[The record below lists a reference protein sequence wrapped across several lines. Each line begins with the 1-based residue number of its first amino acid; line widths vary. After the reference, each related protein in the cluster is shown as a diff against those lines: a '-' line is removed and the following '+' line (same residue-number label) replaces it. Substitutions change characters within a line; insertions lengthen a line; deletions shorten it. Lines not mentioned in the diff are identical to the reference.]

1 MKYCHFFFLV
11 HLLIVSSQNS
21 SSTIDS
27 NTTISPSPSP
37 PTILPSPSPPSILFS
52 PPISPPLNN
61 TNTTTIEGSD
71 VFPVA
76 WIWGASGALLF
87 VLLLYTAP
95 RILSVSVEEVSD
107 EK

>member
-1 MKYCHFFFLV
+1 MKYCYFFFLV
-11 HLLIVSSQNS
+11 NLLIVSCQNS
-21 SSTIDS
+21 T
-27 NTTISPSPSP
+27 NTT
-37 PTILPSPSPPSILFS
+37 TIIENSTTF
-52 PPISPPLNN
+52 NN
-61 TNTTTIEGSD
+61 TNTTNSEEFD
-71 VFPVA
+71 VFPVT